1 MGKKEKQVLQ
11 RIVDLK
17 NFIKQAKNYD
27 TYSDY
32 LTSIC
37 YVYGDKYKRC
47 MLEFQHLEHMLD
59 CDTDSTY
66 DSFRKIINKIFDA
79 NKEITVLRNMYSV
92 IDIRNY
98 YVHQALI
105 DLENG
110 LISKELFD
118 DGLVAFFFYICEVED
133 YITNHLNNDKK
144 VFTELNDIG

>member
-1 MGKKEKQVLQ
+1 MSEKEKQVLQ

-17 NFIKQAKNYD
+17 NFIEQAKKYE

-59 CDTDSTY
+59 CDTESTY
-66 DSFRKIINKIFDA
+66 DSFRKIINKMFDTKVETTA
-79 NKEITVLRNMYSV
+79 LRNMNSV

-118 DGLVAFFFYICEVED
+118 DGLIALFFYICEVED
-133 YITNHLNNDKK
+133 YITNHLSNDWKSN
-144 VFTELNDIG
+144 TCLQD

>member
-1 MGKKEKQVLQ
+1 MRKKEKSVQ
-11 RIVDLK
+11 RIVDLT
-17 NFIKQAKNYD
+17 NFIKQAKNYE

-47 MLEFQHLEHMLD
+47 MLEFQHLEHMLG

-66 DSFRKIINKIFDA
+66 DSFRKIINKIFDT
-79 NKEITVLRNMYSV
+79 NEEITALRNMNSV

-105 DLENG
+105 DLEND

-118 DGLVAFFFYICEVED
+118 DGLVALFFYICEVED

-144 VFTELNDIG
+144 VFTELNDVE

>member
-1 MGKKEKQVLQ
+1 MRKKEKSVQ
-11 RIVDLK
+11 RIVDLT
-17 NFIKQAKNYD
+17 NFIKQAKNYE

-66 DSFRKIINKIFDA
+66 DSFRKIINKIFDT
-79 NKEITVLRNMYSV
+79 NEEITALRNMNSV

-118 DGLVAFFFYICEVED
+118 DGLVALFFYICEVED

-144 VFTELNDIG
+144 VFTELNDVE

>member
-118 DGLVAFFFYICEVED
+118 DGLVALFFYICEVED

>member
-1 MGKKEKQVLQ
+1 MRKKEKSVQ
-11 RIVDLK
+11 RIVNLK
-17 NFIKQAKNYD
+17 NFIEQAKKYE

-37 YVYGDKYKRC
+37 YVYADKYKRC
-47 MLEFQHLEHMLD
+47 MLEFQHLEHMLG
-59 CDTDSTY
+59 CEHDTDLTY
-66 DSFRKIINKIFDA
+66 VSFRKIINKMFDTKVETTA
-79 NKEITVLRNMYSV
+79 LRNMNSV

-118 DGLVAFFFYICEVED
+118 DGLVALFFYICEVED
-133 YITNHLNNDKK
+133 YITNHLNNDWKSN
-144 VFTELNDIG
+144 TCLQD

>member
-17 NFIKQAKNYD
+17 NFIKQAKNYE

-118 DGLVAFFFYICEVED
+118 DGLVALFFYICEVED

>member
-1 MGKKEKQVLQ
+1 MRKKEKSVQ
-11 RIVDLK
+11 RIVDLT
-17 NFIKQAKNYD
+17 NFIKQAKNYE

-66 DSFRKIINKIFDA
+66 DSFRKIINKIFDT
-79 NKEITVLRNMYSV
+79 NEEITALRNMNSV

-98 YVHQALI
+98 YVHQAIVSLLI
-105 DLENG
+105 L
-110 LISKELFD
+110 
-118 DGLVAFFFYICEVED
+118 
-133 YITNHLNNDKK
+133 
-144 VFTELNDIG
+144 

>member
-1 MGKKEKQVLQ
+1 MRKKEKSVQ
-11 RIVDLK
+11 RIVDLT
-17 NFIKQAKNYD
+17 NFIKQAKNYE

-47 MLEFQHLEHMLD
+47 MLEFQHLEYMLD

-66 DSFRKIINKIFDA
+66 DSFRKIINKIFDT
-79 NKEITVLRNMYSV
+79 NEEITALRNMNSV

-118 DGLVAFFFYICEVED
+118 DGLVALFFYICEVED

-144 VFTELNDIG
+144 VFTELNDVE

>member
-1 MGKKEKQVLQ
+1 
-11 RIVDLK
+11 
-17 NFIKQAKNYD
+17 
-27 TYSDY
+27 
-32 LTSIC
+32 
-37 YVYGDKYKRC
+37 
-47 MLEFQHLEHMLD
+47 MLEFQHLEYMLD

-66 DSFRKIINKIFDA
+66 YSFRKIINKIFDT
-79 NKEITVLRNMYSV
+79 NEEITALRNMNSV

-118 DGLVAFFFYICEVED
+118 DGLVALFFYICEVED

-144 VFTELNDIG
+144 VFTELNGVE